1 MDIQTT
7 KRTLI
12 TANHILHHQGQVLDA
27 YGHISVRHPAN
38 PSVFLMAR
46 YVPAALLAS
55 PDDIVEYRVED
66 AEPVDMHAPKGYTE
80 RFIHSELYKRFTE
93 VRSVCHS
100 HAREV
105 IPWGLLPASKEGC
118 GLKACVNTSGFLGKK
133 TPVFEPRPHF
143 RPGDIKDLLI
153 RSEHLGAALAAL
165 FTNTATADSGGRLDR
180 SVVLMRGHGM
190 TVAAASIEHC
200 VFRSIYTRN
209 NAIIQ
214 TTAVMLRSS
223 LTLGSSEASHE
234 HSHDQEQDLT
244 FLDDDEVADCTGINV
259 KTVLRPWTAWSREV
273 QANPLYVN
281 LA

>member
-1 MDIQTT
+1 MENIQST

-27 YGHISVRHPAN
+27 YGHISVRHPSN

-46 YVPAALLAS
+46 YVPAALVAS
-55 PDDIVEYRVED
+55 PDDIVEYRVAD
-66 AEPVDMHAPKGYTE
+66 AEPVDAHAPRGYTE
-80 RFIHSELYKRFTE
+80 RFIHSELYKRFSE

-105 IPWGLLPASKEGC
+105 IPWGLLAASDGGRKGSES
-118 GLKACVNTSGFLGKK
+118 GLKACVNTSGFLGKE

-153 RSEHLGAALAAL
+153 RSEHLGAGLAAL
-165 FTNTATADSGGRLDR
+165 FTNDAADGGGGQLDR

-190 TVAAASIEHC
+190 TVAATSIEHC

-209 NAIIQ
+209 NAIVQ
-214 TTAVMLRSS
+214 STAVMLNSS
-223 LTLGSSEASHE
+223 LRLGSDATGDEE
-234 HSHDQEQDLT
+234 DLT

>member
-1 MDIQTT
+1 MDIHTT

-27 YGHISVRHPAN
+27 YGHISVRHPTDRTI
-38 PSVFLMAR
+38 FLMAR
-46 YVPAALLAS
+46 YVPAALVAS

-66 AEPVDMHAPKGYTE
+66 AEPLDPHAPRGYTE
-80 RFIHSELYKRFTE
+80 RFIHSELYKRFGE

-105 IPWGLLPASKEGC
+105 IPWGLLVGKGS
-118 GLKACVNTSGFLGKK
+118 GLKACVNTSGFLGKE

-153 RSEHLGAALAAL
+153 RSAHLGAALAAL
-165 FTNTATADSGGRLDR
+165 FTNSAGSGGQLDR

-190 TVAAASIEHC
+190 TVAATSIEHC
-200 VFRSIYTRN
+200 VFRSIYARN
-209 NAIIQ
+209 NAIVQ
-214 TTAVMLRSS
+214 TTAVMLQSS
-223 LTLGSSEASHE
+223 LKLGSNASDE
-234 HSHDQEQDLT
+234 HDREEGEDLT
-244 FLDDDEVADCTGINV
+244 FLDEEEVADCTGINV

>member
-1 MDIQTT
+1 MDLSTA

-27 YGHISVRHPAN
+27 YGHISVRHPTN
-38 PSVFLMAR
+38 PAVFLMAR
-46 YVPAALLAS
+46 YVPAALVAS

-66 AEPVDMHAPKGYTE
+66 AEPVDPHAPRGYTE
-80 RFIHSELYKRFTE
+80 RFIHSELYKRFAA
-93 VRSVCHS
+93 VKSVCHS

-105 IPWGLLPASKEGC
+105 IPWGLLGRGDS
-118 GLKACVNTSGFLGKK
+118 GLKACVNTSGFLGKE

-143 RPGDIKDLLI
+143 RQGDIKDLLI

-165 FTNTATADSGGRLDR
+165 FTNTPGSGGNLDR

-190 TVAAASIEHC
+190 SVAATSIEHC

-209 NAIIQ
+209 NAIVQ
-214 TTAVMLRSS
+214 TTAVMLTSS
-223 LTLGSSEASHE
+223 LTLGSSARSHGE
-234 HSHDQEQDLT
+234 DDGIATDLT
-244 FLDDDEVADCTGINV
+244 FLDDDEVADCTGINE